1 MKESI
6 TWLTVEF
13 FTGLE
18 SNGWFIAVTINAIG
32 LIIFM
37 ISLVKIRKKL
47 DHICKCV
54 SSDE

>member
-6 TWLTVEF
+6 TWLTWEF